1 MDSSYISLLLFGLI
15 TIFYFMVLKPTL
27 TLEIIDKGNEGYTSY
42 ITKTYTT
49 LIIYFLMVVLSQFGI
64 NASVIVNKCGGS
76 VSQNIGAA
84 ALMTF
89 IPWFFIFGVLIAVL
103 IVMPGF
109 KSAFSNVIGYFVVSS
124 KANDI
129 LTSLLIDTKT
139 NNLIEIETET
149 ETDPNKKKGLES
161 AAEAII
167 KLCGN
172 MSILINQIVPE
183 NFNEYW
189 LILQPLMKPEY
200 KNGSIQVIPLKEQ
213 LLQLVVQREN
223 IGEALWYIYTA
234 VLLTSIIQY
243 NLTTR
248 GCVKDLASIEAA
260 HQQFLEEEATEEAAK
275 TKNQS
280 IVYTTTN

>member
-27 TLEIIDKGNEGYTSY
+27 TLDILSGGQDGYQNYIKGTH
-42 ITKTYTT
+42 TT

-89 IPWFFIFGVLIAVL
+89 IPWIFIFGALIAVL
-103 IVMPGF
+103 MVMPGF
-109 KSAFSNVIGYFVVSS
+109 KSAFSNVVGYFVVSS
-124 KANDI
+124 SANDV
-129 LTSLLIDTKT
+129 LTQLLIDTKT
-139 NNLIEIETET
+139 NNLIDLETGNDAE
-149 ETDPNKKKGLES
+149 KKKGLES

-189 LILQPLMKPEY
+189 TILQPLMKDEY
-200 KNGSIQVIPLKEQ
+200 KTNPAAAIPLKEQ
-213 LLQLVVQREN
+213 LLQLVVRREN
-223 IGEALWYIYTA
+223 VGEALWYIYTA

-243 NLTTR
+243 SLTTR
-248 GCVKDLASIEAA
+248 GCAKDLATIEAE
-260 HQQFLEEEATEEAAK
+260 HQKFLAEEAAAEAEKEK
-275 TKNQS
+275 TQS
-280 IVYTTTN
+280 MVYTTTN